1 MSGNRSGTTP
11 PILRAPSDDGGVLLA
26 PPPAEL
32 DCLLA
37 ENRAIRAGWRYDV
50 QGRSL
55 ASLAQHAREELLQAA
70 LRYTRRYRD
79 VPDLPD
85 ARSAEFLLAGHQPEL
100 FHPGVWL
107 KNFALGAMA
116 SCRNAVAVNLLIDND
131 TAKATALRVP
141 TGTPESPRLVS
152 VPVDRAH
159 APMPYEERSIVDE
172 AVFRSF
178 GRRASEVLAPL
189 VERPMLE
196 NFWPLACGR
205 AGESGNL
212 GLSLA
217 QARHVM
223 EGRWGLETL
232 EMPQSRVCA
241 AEPFRWFTA
250 HLLAHLPRFRNEYN
264 AAVAQYRR
272 RHHVR
277 SSAHP
282 FPDLAERD
290 GWLEAPFWIWTTS
303 DPRRRA
309 LWARR
314 RQGRVVISDG
324 HAVEVELPLTVDSHG
339 AAAVERLGALED
351 EGVKIRS
358 RALTT
363 TLWARLALSDLFLHG
378 IGGAKYDE
386 VTDRLFERFL
396 GVHPPG
402 LMVASG
408 TLLLPV
414 PAPPASVAQQR
425 ELKQRLWQLR
435 HHPECFLDECC
446 PAGAGLP
453 DESRRLAAEKHRWVE
468 TPQTGDNARQRCRA
482 IRRVNAAL
490 QPYVARQREQAAE
503 RLEATDR
510 ALEAARLLR
519 RRDFSFCLH
528 PEGSLR
534 HFLGRAFSQWGT
546 ACSKRQTMVG

>member
-1 MSGNRSGTTP
+1 MSGNRPGTTP
-11 PILRAPSDDGGVLLA
+11 SALRAPSDDGDVLLA
-26 PPPAEL
+26 PAPDEL
-32 DCLLA
+32 EWLLA
-37 ENRAIRAGWRYDV
+37 ENRAIRADWQYDV

-55 ASLAQHAREELLQAA
+55 ASLAEHAREEMLQAA
-70 LRYTRRYRD
+70 LRHTRRYRD

-141 TGTPESPRLVS
+141 TGTVESPRLVS
-152 VPVDRAH
+152 VPIDRAH
-159 APMPYEERSIVDE
+159 APMPYEERSILDE
-172 AVFRSF
+172 AAFRSF
-178 GRRASEVLAPL
+178 GRRAAKAIAPL

-196 NFWPLACGR
+196 SFWPLACER
-205 AGESGNL
+205 AEASGNL

-217 QARHVM
+217 QARHIV
-223 EGRWGLETL
+223 EGRWGLATL
-232 EMPQSRVCA
+232 EVPQSRVCA
-241 AEPFRWFTA
+241 AESFRWFAA
-250 HLLAHLPRFRNEYN
+250 HLLAKLPRFRNEYN
-264 AAVAQYRR
+264 AAVTHYRR
-272 RHHVR
+272 RHRVR

-282 FPDLAERD
+282 FPDLAESD
-290 GWLEAPFWIWTTS
+290 GWLEAPFWIWTTIE
-303 DPRRRA
+303 PRRRA
-309 LWARR
+309 LWVDR
-314 RQGRVVISDG
+314 RQDRIVISDG
-324 HAVEVELPLTVDSHG
+324 HAVEVELPLTADGDG
-339 AAAVERLGALED
+339 AAAVERLGVLEA

-363 TLWARLALSDLFLHG
+363 TLWARLALGDLFLHG

-396 GVHPPG
+396 GLQPPR

-408 TLLLPV
+408 TLRLPV
-414 PAPPASVAQQR
+414 AAPPVSVAQQR
-425 ELKQRLWQLR
+425 ESKQRLWQLR

-446 PAGAGLP
+446 PAGLELP
-453 DESRRLAAEKHRWVE
+453 DEARKLTAEKRRWVE
-468 TPQTGDNARQRCRA
+468 TPQTAENARQRCRT

-490 QPYVARQREQAAE
+490 QPYVARQREQTAE
-503 RLEATDR
+503 RLAATDR

-519 RRDFSFCLH
+519 GREFSFCLH
-528 PEGSLR
+528 PEDSLR
-534 HFLGRAFSQWGT
+534 QFLRRAFSESGT
-546 ACSKRQTMVG
+546 ACSDRQTMVG